1 MNRILLV
8 DDKESIRTIIAAMLT
23 NAGYQVTALGNGK
36 EALAMAMDMQ
46 PDLIVSDIR
55 MPGMDGVSLFK
66 ELSSRGMNA
75 PFIFITAY
83 ADVPG
88 AVEAIKRGAVHYLA
102 KPVNSAELLKTVKQA
117 LVQKKTGQ
125 KAGRSASKLIV
136 GSGIVMKKLLS
147 RVDAISSSDATV
159 LMRGENGTGKEL
171 IARAIHK
178 SGKRRN
184 GPFVPVHC
192 AALNINLLES
202 ELFGHEAG
210 AFTNAIKRKD
220 GYLEA
225 ARGGTLFLDEI
236 SEISQEIQIKLLRV
250 LQERVYSRVGGTE
263 LISADFRLL
272 AASNKDIDT
281 MVKEGQFRSDLFYRL
296 DVVPLHIPP
305 LRDRLEDIPEL
316 VEHFVSI
323 FAKREAIDFPLV
335 DASFLE
341 CLGQYN
347 WPGNIRELENLIE
360 RLLVLY
366 RPVSL
371 SAQLLKDEAPERF
384 GQSGQ
389 PAKKVFNDYKLLRKE
404 EEKRLTLEAL
414 EKAMGVKSEAA
425 RILGISRRALYY
437 RLKEYKLS
445 LSR

>member
-66 ELSSRGMNA
+66 ELASRGMNA

-117 LVQKKTGQ
+117 LVQKKTEQ
-125 KAGRSASKLIV
+125 KAGSSAGKLII
-136 GSGIVMKKLLS
+136 GSGTVMKKLLS
-147 RVDAISSSDATV
+147 RVDAISSSEATV

-323 FAKREAIDFPLV
+323 FTKREAMDFPLV

-341 CLGQYN
+341 CLRQYN

-371 SAQLLKDEAPERF
+371 NAQLLKDEAPERF

-389 PAKKVFNDYKLLRKE
+389 PAKSLYNDYKLLRKE

-425 RILGISRRALYY
+425 RILGISRRTLYY

-445 LSR
+445 